1 MENACHIYNGGIT
14 PIEHEK
20 NVYHTYQLEV
30 DSNFISMFNII
41 ATDGDNRLRL
51 GINKLPLRINRQK
64 IFGEESPIGANNCYF
79 LTEEM
84 LK

>member
-14 PIEHEK
+14 SIEHEK

-41 ATDGDNRLRL
+41 AIDGDNRLRL
-51 GINKLPLRINRQK
+51 GDKQVAITDKTAKKYSEKNPR
-64 IFGEESPIGANNCYF
+64 
-79 LTEEM
+79 
-84 LK
+84 